1 MIEKNFKYNMIY
13 QLLSPVTFR
22 DSPAHPVSFIS
33 KHGYD
38 WLNADKQLEFWKYFS
53 AQLESIVVYCLFHS
67 VAGGGGVVFGL
78 MICVVSVPW
87 TINKYTVNIKKKW
100 LTSCETLW
108 FKLVRSS
115 I

>member
-53 AQLESIVVYCLFHS
+53 AQLESIVY
-67 VAGGGGVVFGL
+67 
-78 MICVVSVPW
+78 
-87 TINKYTVNIKKKW
+87 TIELKEYKCNINISKSTDNRNLLIK
-100 LTSCETLW
+100 T
-108 FKLVRSS
+108 

>member
-53 AQLESIVVYCLFHS
+53 AQLESIVKIIKLKHKRGSISEYCEFHFPIF
-67 VAGGGGVVFGL
+67 A
-78 MICVVSVPW
+78 VPLYFH
-87 TINKYTVNIKKKW
+87 TVLSPPFSLISSLNK
-100 LTSCETLW
+100 S
-108 FKLVRSS
+108 
-115 I
+115 

>member
-1 MIEKNFKYNMIY
+1 MIY

-53 AQLESIVVYCLFHS
+53 AQLESIVCCFEEQQTL
-67 VAGGGGVVFGL
+67 
-78 MICVVSVPW
+78 VSEDYFVPG
-87 TINKYTVNIKKKW
+87 N
-100 LTSCETLW
+100 
-108 FKLVRSS
+108 
-115 I
+115 